1 MYPLCCSAGNLTR
14 FGSAAKT
21 RRCTRGA
28 FPLIVKRTIAD
39 NQTELGL
46 TSSQSLALFG
56 KIVRRLTKHVQ
67 DIQKSS
73 IGSDIPLHQP
83 AISTLIK
90 GPEASSNFK
99 ATDQTI
105 EQDLAEPEAVERLQ
119 AAEKDVLK
127 GLDMAEFAI
136 DGSADFSSAEAQ
148 IKALANATPAEK
160 ARLSST
166 ISLKSGPAVEVE
178 KPKKADKVKRR
189 ESGGDAKRNKKPKK
203 A

>member
-1 MYPLCCSAGNLTR
+1 MSHR
-14 FGSAAKT
+14 FIEQKNKT
-21 RRCTRGA
+21 
-28 FPLIVKRTIAD
+28 D

-83 AISTLIK
+83 EISTLVK
-90 GPEASSNFK
+90 GATASGGFK
-99 ATDQTI
+99 AHAQTI
-105 EQDLAEPEAVERLQ
+105 DEDLANPQANEGDLANPETVEKLQ
-119 AAEKDVLK
+119 TAEKNLLE
-127 GLDMAEFAI
+127 GIDMSQFAI

-160 ARLSST
+160 SRLSST
-166 ISLKSGPAVEVE
+166 VSLKSSAATEAQPS
-178 KPKKADKVKRR
+178 KKADKVKRR
-189 ESGGDAKRNKKPKK
+189 ESGGDAKKNKKPKK
-203 A
+203 G

>member
-1 MYPLCCSAGNLTR
+1 M
-14 FGSAAKT
+14 
-21 RRCTRGA
+21 
-28 FPLIVKRTIAD
+28 IAD
-39 NQTELGL
+39 KQTELGL

-105 EQDLAEPEAVERLQ
+105 EQDLAEPEAVEKLQ
-119 AAEKDVLK
+119 AAEKNVLK

-166 ISLKSGPAVEVE
+166 ISLKSGPAVEAE

>member
-1 MYPLCCSAGNLTR
+1 M
-14 FGSAAKT
+14 
-21 RRCTRGA
+21 
-28 FPLIVKRTIAD
+28 
-39 NQTELGL
+39 
-46 TSSQSLALFG
+46 TSSQSLALFS
-56 KIVRRLTKHVQ
+56 KIVRRLTRHVQ

-73 IGSDIPLHQP
+73 IGSDIPLQQP

-90 GPEASSNFK
+90 GPEASSGFR

-105 EQDLAEPEAVERLQ
+105 EQDLANPEQVEKLQ
-119 AAEKDVLK
+119 TAEKSLLE
-127 GLDMAEFAI
+127 GIDMAEFAI

-166 ISLKSGPAVEVE
+166 ISLKSGAPTETVQ
-178 KPKKADKVKRR
+178 PKKADKVKRR
-189 ESGGDAKRNKKPKK
+189 ESGGDAKRSKKPKK

>member
-1 MYPLCCSAGNLTR
+1 
-14 FGSAAKT
+14 
-21 RRCTRGA
+21 
-28 FPLIVKRTIAD
+28 
-39 NQTELGL
+39 L

-56 KIVRRLTKHVQ
+56 KIVRRLTKHLQ
-67 DIQKSS
+67 DIQKTS

-83 AISTLIK
+83 DVSTLVK
-90 GPEASSNFK
+90 GAAASGGFK
-99 ATDQTI
+99 AVDQTI
-105 EQDLAEPEAVERLQ
+105 EEDLAEPQTVEKLQ
-119 AAEKDVLK
+119 AKEKKLLD

-166 ISLKSGPAVEVE
+166 ITLKGSADSPKPAKKVE
-178 KPKKADKVKRR
+178 KGKRR
-189 ESGGDAKRNKKPKK
+189 ESGGGDAKKHKKPKTK